1 MRATLGPENQTKV
14 QLETGLSSLDTD
26 RMVEAAPGVAVPV
39 PGNARCLADVAI
51 RPACTYD
58 EGL

>member
-1 MRATLGPENQTKV
+1 LRTTLAPKNRTKV

-26 RMVEAAPGVAVPV
+26 RMVEAAPGVAVPG
-39 PGNARCLADVAI
+39 PGNARRLADVAI